1 MVKRMK
7 LRSILFKN
15 NFDLKR
21 SKKPLIVQRANIGKL
36 LFGRGKE
43 TAYIL
48 RPVVKIGHLQCSADC
63 LNGDC
68 FAKGL

>member
-7 LRSILFKN
+7 QRSILFKN

-43 TAYIL
+43 AAYIL
-48 RPVVKIGHLQCSADC
+48 STVVKIGHLQCSANC
-63 LNGDC
+63 LNGD
-68 FAKGL
+68 

>member
-7 LRSILFKN
+7 QRSILFKN

-21 SKKPLIVQRANIGKL
+21 SIMPLIVQRANIGKL
-36 LFGRGKE
+36 LFGRGQE

-48 RPVVKIGHLQCSADC
+48 GTVVKIGHLQRSTDC
-63 LNGDC
+63 LNRN
-68 FAKGL
+68 